1 KSRPVIYHLRPVNR
15 KIVNRNYRRIA
26 WKARFGFSN
35 CENLKLNNDFLQQ
48 RYRKGEIVTNPGGI
62 RKKFNGKQ
70 WRRLCSRD
78 GCNKESQRRGYCSRH
93 LSLKTKP
100 GHVEH
105 EHTSPSSTSGKFSYH
120 SRTILRICIKHTPQG
135 LKNRL

>member
-1 KSRPVIYHLRPVNR
+1 
-15 KIVNRNYRRIA
+15 
-26 WKARFGFSN
+26 
-35 CENLKLNNDFLQQ
+35 Q
-48 RYRKGEIVTNPGGI
+48 RYKKGEIVTNPGGI

-70 WRRLCSRD
+70 WRRLCSKE

-105 EHTSPSSTSGKFSYH
+105 TSPSNSTGGTSMDWFSH
-120 SRTILRICIKHTPQG
+120 EGEDRRED
-135 LKNRL
+135 NAE